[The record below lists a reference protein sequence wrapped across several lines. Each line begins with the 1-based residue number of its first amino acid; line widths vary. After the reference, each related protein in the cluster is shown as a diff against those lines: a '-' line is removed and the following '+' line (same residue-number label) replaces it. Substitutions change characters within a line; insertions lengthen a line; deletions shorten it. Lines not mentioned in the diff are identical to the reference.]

1 MRIYRYDVLA
11 FVLALIVMAVVI
23 AVMPAHVQ
31 PLLRGG
37 IGFTIAMLLF
47 GGFLVVRKPDVVME
61 MEGSLHRAA
70 QHAVAIASAAREQR
84 AAETKVQARLLE
96 ISQRIAHVATKCFTR
111 DLVTIQVHVQR
122 LERVA
127 KNFETVLGVLTGEVT
142 LRRPELASAISE
154 IESEKIPGVLEAL
167 DDIEVAID
175 EVQARRWQ
183 AAESDLEVLTHL
195 AELSSKAGQA
205 ARLLQQLI
213 SSEGEA

>member
-23 AVMPAHVQ
+23 AVLPAHVQ

-61 MEGSLHRAA
+61 GSLHRAA
-70 QHAVAIASAAREQR
+70 QHAVAIASAAREKR

-142 LRRPELASAISE
+142 LRRPEMASAIGE

>member
-1 MRIYRYDVLA
+1 MRVYRYDVLA

-23 AVMPAHVQ
+23 AIMPAHLQ

-37 IGFTIAMLLF
+37 IGFTIALLLF
-47 GGFLVVRKPDVVME
+47 GGFLVLRKPDVVLDME
-61 MEGSLHRAA
+61 DSLHRTA
-70 QHAVAIASAAREQR
+70 QHAVAIASIGRQR
-84 AAETKVQARLLE
+84 RTVEAEVQAKLRE
-96 ISQRIAHVATKCFTR
+96 ISQRIAHVVTKCFTR
-111 DLVTIQVHVQR
+111 DLASIQVHVQR

-127 KNFETVLGVLTGEVT
+127 RNFETVLGVLTGEVT
-142 LRRPELASAISE
+142 LKRPEMASAIRE

-175 EVQARRWQ
+175 EVQARRWE
-183 AAESDLEVLTHL
+183 AAQSDLEVLTHL

-205 ARLLQQLI
+205 AQLLKQLI